1 MNLINIDIR
10 MLRSLIS
17 IVETGSITETA
28 RRLGRTQPAIT
39 LQMQRLEELTQKQ
52 LFLHEGR
59 RLTLTPDGSTVLTYA
74 RSILRLHD
82 ELISQL
88 ASQEIE
94 GQVTLGTPDLYAA
107 FMLPSILNVFRKAF
121 PRIQVEL
128 NCALSTPLVGLVKR
142 GDIDIA
148 LVTRMNDFTGGQVV
162 RREQLIWM
170 TGEQSNA
177 HQERPVPL
185 ALLPEGNIYREY
197 AITAL
202 EQARLRWR
210 ISCVSENVGG
220 LQAAAFSGM
229 AVTVLGR
236 SALVSAMR
244 EIGADEGLPPL
255 PQVELLLYKSTN
267 ATSKA
272 ATALHDYLAHYLR
285 LDEVVSGSDFPI
297 ELA

>member
-10 MLRSLIS
+10 ILRSLIS

-39 LQMQRLEELTQKQ
+39 LQIQRLEELTQKR

-59 RLTLTPDGSTVLTYA
+59 RLTLTSDGSTVLSYA

-88 ASQEIE
+88 ASNEIE
-94 GQVTLGTPDLYAA
+94 GRVTLGTPDLYAA

-170 TGEQSNA
+170 TGEESNA
-177 HQERPVPL
+177 YLERPIPL
-185 ALLPEGNIYREY
+185 ALLPEGNIYRDY

-244 EIGADEGLPPL
+244 EIGTDEGLPPL
-255 PQVELLLYKSTN
+255 PQVELLLYKSTT

-272 ATALHDYLAHYLR
+272 ATTLHDYLAHYLR
-285 LDEVVSGSDFPI
+285 LDHIMVDSNP
-297 ELA
+297 AH